1 MVVSMLML
9 VSGWVVSS
17 GRCLTNCMLFMFGM
31 SSAAPPDS
39 MVSMFMCVS
48 ARTHTH
54 TPVFFAVSC
63 SGSASQ
69 PDGSDFSALNGRSRF
84 VCSSFFHVRL
94 LAVCPCVC
102 PTPCVCLSP
111 SL

>member
-17 GRCLTNCMLFMFGM
+17 GKCLTNCMLFMFGM

-48 ARTHTH
+48 AHTHTH
-54 TPVFFAVSC
+54 LSSLPYVAPGQRLSRTAQISQLLMAAAVL
-63 SGSASQ
+63 
-69 PDGSDFSALNGRSRF
+69 SALL
-84 VCSSFFHVRL
+84 SFTSVF
-94 LAVCPCVC
+94 
-102 PTPCVCLSP
+102 
-111 SL
+111 